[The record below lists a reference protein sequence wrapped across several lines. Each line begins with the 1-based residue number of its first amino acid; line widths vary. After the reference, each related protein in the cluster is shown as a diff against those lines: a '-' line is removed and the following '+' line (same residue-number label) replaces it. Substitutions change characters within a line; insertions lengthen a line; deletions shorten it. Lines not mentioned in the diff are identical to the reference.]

1 MDNFKALC
9 KSPEMKRVASKMK
22 LISTLRELSNGTLV
36 FDTGITVLHQN
47 YGQRYRKTYLYKI
60 YSTGQIRGEA
70 YNSAERR
77 DHYKIGAPIIGAT
90 ELDMYKNALIEIS
103 KKYDRK
109 VKNHSIGYQAF
120 CI

>member
-9 KSPEMKRVASKMK
+9 KSPEMKRVAGKMK

-36 FDTGITVLHQN
+36 FDTGITSGD
-47 YGQRYRKTYLYKI
+47 YSFDKKTYLYKI
-60 YSTGQIRGEA
+60 YSTGQIRGES
-70 YNSAERR
+70 YSPYDRR
-77 DHYKIGAPIIGAT
+77 DHYKIGEPITGAT

-109 VKNHSIGYQAF
+109 VK
-120 CI
+120 